1 MIRKYST
8 AAGVTYKYKMRLRT
22 DAVFLAPLPPVDTYD
37 FGPPPPSLDKKYY
50 NRHLPTDRSFPDC
63 TRSLLMPNVVVM
75 HGGNEDSWNFG
86 LAADMDPRLDEFEAF
101 TMGGP
106 AFMNDVMTVVWSH
119 EGFLTQMLAGN
130 HRICIKADERVKM
143 ILARRAKVRD
153 ASRRKA
159 PVLSRFSSSH
169 RRPCRVLYQEEQA
182 ALEELSVSRA
192 VPLEKHLYFEINGQK
207 VHTQLPNEPNDR

>member
-1 MIRKYST
+1 VIRKYST

-63 TRSLLMPNVVVM
+63 TRSLLMPNVAVM

-143 ILARRAKVRD
+143 ILARRAKVRGVCIQKPPFSP
-153 ASRRKA
+153 ASPPHTAA
-159 PVLSRFSSSH
+159 PAA
-169 RRPCRVLYQEEQA
+169 YQEEQA